1 MSDKSNW
8 CPTFNSSVEL
18 LIAAC
23 SLLVVGGCHSTPS
36 AKAPQEQVAMAASH
50 NAGAHM
56 SVMCLGDLINNPPEK
71 FHYSYKY
78 ADASGSVNKEA
89 DITPQQMDI
98 TVTNSS
104 GSHSYHGVRS
114 DDVSWNGA
122 VLDLS
127 GLNLTTMSARLN
139 FLNESSAVT
148 RGSMETVNGYQ
159 TTKYA
164 IDTSSASSSDKQKF
178 ETLFG
183 RGSFEKGTIW
193 VPSDGCAVQLFLDE
207 GLWQSDGSIKKD
219 HFEISRIKK

>member
-1 MSDKSNW
+1 MSYRSN
-8 CPTFNSSVEL
+8 CYTTLSRSLE

-23 SLLVVGGCHSTPS
+23 SLLALVGCNSTPS
-36 AKAPQEQVAMAASH
+36 SKSPQNQVAMAATHSE
-50 NAGAHM
+50 AAHM
-56 SVMCLGDLINNPPEK
+56 DVMCLGDLINNPPEP

-78 ADASGSVNKEA
+78 ADASGSVDKEA

-98 TVTNSS
+98 TVANSS

-139 FLNESSAVT
+139 SLNESSAVT
-148 RGSMETVNGYQ
+148 RGNTETVNGYQ

-164 IDTSSASSSDKQKF
+164 IDTTNASSSDKQKF
-178 ETLFG
+178 ESLFG
-183 RGSFEKGTIW
+183 KGSFEKGTIW
-193 VPSDGCAVQLFLDE
+193 VASDSCAVQLVLDE

-219 HFEISRIKK
+219 HFEISRIRK